1 MVNCIMCWHYALFSI
16 SKCFPVCSRDRF
28 QTGTVLYVSSLKQG
42 QMSTDL
48 CKIMFIFTD
57 VMRLVCVAQ
66 CIPANRRLEKFLYTG
81 F

>member
-1 MVNCIMCWHYALFSI
+1 MLSSVYPNV
-16 SKCFPVCSRDRF
+16 SKFVSMDRF
-28 QTGTVLYVSSLKQG
+28 QAGTVLYVSSLKQG

-48 CKIMFIFTD
+48 CEVVFILTE

-66 CIPANRRLEKFLYTG
+66 CIPANRPLEKFLCGG